1 MNNKQFDI
9 VVFGAS
15 SFVGQILCRYL
26 HQHLA
31 GTATVWAMAGRSEDK
46 LKHCRAELGDD
57 AESIEIII
65 ANADDE
71 TALARLCQQTQ
82 VVVSTVGPYA
92 LYGEP
97 LLKTCAETGTDYC
110 DLTGEVQWIRRM
122 ISRYEQTA
130 RESGAR
136 IVHCCGFDS
145 IPSDMGV
152 YFLQQQAKQQFGS
165 HCNKV
170 KMRVKHLKGGASGG
184 TIASMINV
192 VKEASADPDLR
203 RELADPYSI
212 CPSGHHL
219 KAKQHAIS
227 VEYDDDFKS
236 WAAPFIM
243 SGINTRV
250 VHRSNALSNAAWGT
264 DFCYDEGMLTGD
276 GKKGRGRARR
286 LAWALDMFMLGVALR
301 PTRWLLQKFLPKPGQ
316 GPSAQTQEKGFFDLL
331 FVGTT
336 ASGQKL
342 QTKVHG
348 DRDPGY
354 GATGRMLGQAAL
366 CLAQDISR
374 TEKNGG
380 FWTPSTLFEDKLIS
394 RLERHAD
401 LRFEVPGELLPGAHR
416 PE

>member
-1 MNNKQFDI
+1 MNSKKFDI
-9 VVFGAS
+9 IVFGAS

-31 GTATVWAMAGRSEDK
+31 GTATAWAMAGRSENK
-46 LKHCRAELGDD
+46 LKHFRAELGDG
-57 AESIEIII
+57 AESIEIIV
-65 ANADDE
+65 ADAGDE
-71 TALARLCQQTQ
+71 AALASMCQLTR
-82 VVVSTVGPYA
+82 VIVSTVGPYA
-92 LYGEP
+92 LYGET
-97 LLKTCAETGTDYC
+97 LVKVCVNTGTDYC

-122 ISRYEQTA
+122 ITRYEKAA

-152 YFLQQQAKQQFGS
+152 YFLQQQAEEQFGS
-165 HCNKV
+165 HCSRI
-170 KMRVKHLKGGASGG
+170 KMRVKNLKGGASGG

-192 VKEASADPDLR
+192 VKEAAADPDLR

-212 CPSGHHL
+212 CPPNHQL
-219 KAKQHAIS
+219 KAKQHAIT
-227 VEYDDDFKS
+227 VEYDEDIKS

-250 VHRSNALSNAAWGT
+250 VHRSNALLNAAWGS
-264 DFCYDEGMLTGD
+264 DFCYDEGTLTGD
-276 GKKGRGRARR
+276 GKKGRGRAKR

-301 PTRWLLQKFLPKPGQ
+301 PSRWLVQKFLPKPGQ
-316 GPSAQTQEKGFFDLL
+316 GPSPQAQEKGYFDLL

-342 QTKVHG
+342 HTKVHG

-366 CLAQDISR
+366 CLAQDVSK
-374 TEKNGG
+374 TEKAGG
-380 FWTPSTLFEDKLIS
+380 FWTPSTLFADKLIT
-394 RLERHAD
+394 RLEQHAD
-401 LRFEVPGELLPGAHR
+401 LRFEVLG
-416 PE
+416 